1 MDTNFRE
8 KIPKIK
14 SGSKALDEDLLQ
26 EIHDKAVELMDEE
39 KYEESFKEFEKILDN
54 GPKSAEGDDPW
65 IEWYEDALY
74 HQFEI
79 LSELG
84 ENKKALEK
92 IDSLLRRFPKEPD
105 YLLGKGFVLDDLER
119 HEEALECY
127 KEMLKIVPDDEDA
140 FTNMSGTLIDLGKFK
155 DAVEYADKAIK
166 IDSKNDDAWYNK
178 GEALLN
184 LGEYKN
190 ALNCFENVMEVD
202 RTDDETWYMKARC
215 LSNLDKNEDE
225 ILDALLVACSLE
237 PEKKIELKESLSFE
251 SLKNN
256 DRFKKIIK

>member
-1 MDTNFRE
+1 MGINFRE

-14 SGSKALDEDLLQ
+14 SGNKELDEDLLQ

-39 KYEESFKEFEKILDN
+39 KYEESFEEFEKIIAN
-54 GPKSAEGDDPW
+54 GPKSAEGYDPW

-92 IDSLLRRFPKEPD
+92 IDSLIRRLPEEPD
-105 YLLGKGFVLDDLER
+105 YLLGKGYVLDDLER

-127 KEMLKIVPDDEDA
+127 KEMLKIVPDDGDA
-140 FTNMSGTLIDLGKFK
+140 FTNMSGTLIDLEKFK

-184 LGEYKN
+184 LGEPKN
-190 ALNCFENVMEVD
+190 ALKCIDKTFEID
-202 RTDDETWYMKARC
+202 RTDADAWYMRAQC
-215 LSNLDKNEDE
+215 LLYLGKDEDE

-237 PEKKIELKESLSFE
+237 PENKIKLKESLSFE
-251 SLKNN
+251 SLENN
-256 DRFKKIIK
+256 DRFKKIVK